1 MEKIWLKQYPP
12 GIPEFVEIPSLTL
25 PQALL
30 ASKNRYPNR
39 PAIIYFG
46 AEITYAHLWNLIER
60 FAEGLRKLGIQKG
73 DRVVLLLP
81 NCPQVPI
88 AIFGT
93 LLMGGIIVQNNPM
106 YTERELRHQLGNTRP
121 KILITL
127 DEFLDKVEPL
137 FSLSDLKKIIV
148 THLKEYGLEKASP
161 TEPKKENVLR
171 WCDVLNVN
179 PSGLPWPETHSEDTA
194 FLQYTGGTTGI
205 SKAAMLSHRNII
217 ASVVQDAALYTR
229 QVVGGETWLSV
240 MPFFHVLGL
249 VVLLFWPLLIGAK
262 IVIFPKVDLDQV
274 IDAIARYKV
283 TYTAFV
289 PTVYIGIINHPKV
302 NRLDLTSLKY
312 CATGDAP
319 IPIEIMDQ
327 FESITKCKLRDCY
340 GLTEAPSGVTLTP
353 DVGQVKRGKVGIP
366 IPNTE
371 IRVVDVEKGE
381 VEVALGEKGELVVKG
396 PQVMSGY
403 WENPEETKA
412 VLIDGWLH
420 TGDIVSIDQDG
431 FVCIED
437 RKKDLIIA
445 SGYNIYPREIEE
457 VLFTHPKIQ
466 EAAVIGV
473 PHPYRGETLKAF
485 VVLKSGELATE
496 EEIIQFCEKQIAKY
510 KVPKL
515 VEFRDSLPK
524 TGVGKILRKI
534 LREEE
539 TKKNQ

>member
-12 GIPEFVEIPSLTL
+12 GIPEFVDIPPLTL
-25 PQALL
+25 PQTLL
-30 ASKNRYPNR
+30 ASKNKYPNQ
-39 PAIIYFG
+39 PAIVYLG
-46 AEITYAHLWNLIER
+46 AEITYAHLWNLVER
-60 FAEGLRKLGIQKG
+60 FAEGLRKLGTQKG
-73 DRVVLLLP
+73 DRVALILP

-93 LLMGGIIVQNNPM
+93 LLMGGIVVQNNPM
-106 YTERELRHQLGNTRP
+106 YTERELKQQLGNARP

-127 DEFLDKVEPL
+127 NEFLDKVEPL
-137 FSLSDLKKIIV
+137 LELPVLEKIIITHQEEYALSATVPKKTKKKKII
-148 THLKEYGLEKASP
+148 
-161 TEPKKENVLR
+161 R
-171 WCDVLNVN
+171 WCEFLNLN
-179 PSGLPWPETHSEDTA
+179 PSGLPWPDTHSEDTA

-205 SKAAMLSHRNII
+205 PKGAMLNHKNIV
-217 ASVVQDAALYTR
+217 ANVAQNHVFYTQSVAGKDV
-229 QVVGGETWLSV
+229 WLSV

-249 VVLLFWPLLIGAK
+249 TILLCWPLSIGGK
-262 IVIFPKVDLDQV
+262 VVIFPKVDLDLL

-283 TYTAFV
+283 TYMALV
-289 PTVYIGIINHPKV
+289 PTVYIGMINHPEV

-312 CATGDAP
+312 CVSGGAP
-319 IPIEIMDQ
+319 IPAEIIDR
-327 FESITKCKLRDCY
+327 FKSITQCTIKECY
-340 GLTEAPSGVTLTP
+340 GLTEASPGVLGTP
-353 DVGQVKRGKVGIP
+353 DVAQAKRGKAGFP
-366 IPNTE
+366 FPNTE
-371 IRVVDVEKGE
+371 IKVVNVETGE
-381 VEVALGEKGELVVKG
+381 MEAPWGEKGELVVRG

-420 TGDIVSIDQDG
+420 TGDIVSMDKDG
-431 FVCIED
+431 FICIED

-457 VLFTHPKIQ
+457 VLFSYPKIK
-466 EAAVIGV
+466 EAAVIGM
-473 PHPYRGETLKAF
+473 PHPYRGETVKAF
-485 VVLKSGELATE
+485 VVLKSGESATE
-496 EEIIQFCEKQIAKY
+496 EEIFQFCEERLAKY

-539 TKKNQ
+539 AQKSQ